1 MSYILDALKKSER
14 DRHAGAASSAVAAGA
29 HGVVATVPPWTWLT
43 LGMAMTL
50 FAGGAIWLWWPAPAV
65 ENAATAVKTGGV
77 RDLTEQLHVP
87 AATPAPAAPAA
98 RPAADAADI
107 PFLRSLPEE
116 LRRSLP
122 EMTVNIHV
130 YTPDESQRML
140 YINNRQ
146 YRRGEFIGG
155 VLIEDITPDGVLVNY
170 HGVRFKLE
178 RPR

>member
-1 MSYILDALKKSER
+1 
-14 DRHAGAASSAVAAGA
+14 
-29 HGVVATVPPWTWLT
+29 
-43 LGMAMTL
+43 
-50 FAGGAIWLWWPAPAV
+50 
-65 ENAATAVKTGGV
+65 
-77 RDLTEQLHVP
+77 
-87 AATPAPAAPAA
+87 
-98 RPAADAADI
+98 
-107 PFLRSLPEE
+107 
-116 LRRSLP
+116 
-122 EMTVNIHV
+122 VNIHV